1 MPIKDPSVLNNNC
14 VNDPGRHL
22 CNELGGH
29 CIIQRDGYYIMSVV
43 CVALGAFSLIYY
55 ILPTVKRLQGEFR
68 DFNLWCAQ
76 VLMYRS
82 ALPMSAWRVKIPN

>member
-1 MPIKDPSVLNNNC
+1 VLNNNC

-29 CIIQRDGYYIMSVV
+29 CIIQRDGYYIMNVV

-55 ILPTVKRLQGEFR
+55 ILPTVKRLQGE
-68 DFNLWCAQ
+68 
-76 VLMYRS
+76 YRYIYVIVRTGTDVS
-82 ALPMSAWRVKIPN
+82 LSFTHERVEGQDTELV